1 MANGTG
7 LAEPLIPPNI
17 SDDDAAEQRQI
28 KWSEEQSV
36 LIEYLLSQP
45 QVPWSRIGKAA
56 LIESKKLWILSG
68 PSIIVMVFNYMLSVI
83 SQMFAGHLG
92 ELELAGASIANV
104 GIQGLAYGIMLG
116 MASAVQTLCGQA
128 YGAKQYNM
136 LGVICQR
143 SMFIMGVTALLLAF
157 LYWFADPVLRAI
169 GQSDSISAQGAIY
182 AKGLIPQLF
191 AFAINCPMQR
201 FLQAQNIVAPLAYLS
216 VATFMLHILLT
227 WLAVDKL
234 GFGLMGAAL
243 TLSLSWWI
251 LVIATALY
259 IFYSPS
265 CRHTWTGFTLK
276 TFTGLWS
283 FFKLTVA
290 SAFMLTLEIW
300 YFQGLVLISGLLPDA
315 EVELDSI
322 SVCMNYLNWDMQLM
336 LGLSAAASIRVGNEL
351 GAMRPKAARFS
362 VVVVVSTCILISVV
376 LSIGVMALRKELS
389 IAFTTSSV
397 VIKAVSALTPLLA
410 ISVFLNGVQ
419 PVLSGVAIGCGW
431 QAVVAYVN
439 LATYYVIGLPIGCVL
454 GFKENMGASGIWWGM
469 IMGVGLQTIA
479 LIILT
484 LRTNWN
490 KEVQDAA
497 DRVKRSK
504 SEKLPLGT
512 NGSLLTSSDSQA

>member
-1 MANGTG
+1 MANGG
-7 LAEPLIPPNI
+7 FEPLVDHSYSALADGYEKLNKEHKRIQK
-17 SDDDAAEQRQI
+17 AEED
-28 KWSEEQSV
+28 SAT
-36 LIEYLLSQP
+36 IEFLLSQGHIE
-45 QVPWSRIGKAA
+45 WSRIAKAA

-68 PSIIVMVFNYMLSVI
+68 PSIIVMIFNYMLSVI

-116 MASAVQTLCGQA
+116 MASAVQTVCGQA
-128 YGAKQYNM
+128 YGAKQYSM
-136 LGVICQR
+136 LGIICQK
-143 SMFIMGVTALLLAF
+143 SMIIMTVTATLLAF
-157 LYWFADPVLRAI
+157 LYGFADPVLRGI
-169 GQSDSISAQGAIY
+169 GQSAAISAEGAVY

-201 FLQAQNIVAPLAYLS
+201 FLQAQNIVAPLAYMS
-216 VATFMLHILLT
+216 VGTFLLHIVLT

-243 TLSLSWWI
+243 TLSFSWWI
-251 LVIATALY
+251 LVVATALY

-265 CRHTWTGFTLK
+265 CRHTWTGFSWK
-276 TFTGLWS
+276 AFRGLWS
-283 FFKLTVA
+283 FFKLTIA

-300 YFQGLVLISGLLPDA
+300 YFQGLVLISGLLPNA

-351 GAMRPKAARFS
+351 GAGRPKAARFS
-362 VVVVVSTCILISVV
+362 VVVVVSTCLLISLILSGGV
-376 LSIGVMALRKELS
+376 LALKKELS
-389 IAFTTSSV
+389 EAFTSATE
-397 VIKAVSALTPLLA
+397 VIKAVASMTPLLA
-410 ISVFLNGVQ
+410 LSVLLNGVQ

-439 LATYYVIGLPIGCVL
+439 LATYYIIGLPIGIVL
-454 GFKENMGASGIWWGM
+454 GFKEDMGASGIWWGM
-469 IMGVGLQTIA
+469 IIGVGLQTVV
-479 LIILT
+479 LIIIT

-490 KEVQDAA
+490 KQVIDAA
-497 DRVKRSK
+497 DRVKRSEDEDRPTERYGPI
-504 SEKLPLGT
+504 S
-512 NGSLLTSSDSQA
+512 